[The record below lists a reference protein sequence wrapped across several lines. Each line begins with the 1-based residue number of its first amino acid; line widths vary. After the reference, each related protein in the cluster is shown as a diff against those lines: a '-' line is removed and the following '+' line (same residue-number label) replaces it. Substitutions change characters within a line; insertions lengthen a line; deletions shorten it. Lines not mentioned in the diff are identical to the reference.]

1 MKFKYGR
8 DTIVLLF
15 LLLIGFNLPAQPNF
29 PGNYPIFI
37 DSLVANVNIYIDPDS
52 LAQIFHPDSAE
63 SYHEYPATFVFDN
76 GVLSDTIENVGFRL
90 RGNTSR
96 FSQKKSFKVS
106 FNSFIRGRKYYGFEK
121 LNLNGEHN
129 DPSIIRSKLSWDIF
143 KKMRVPAPRSS
154 HVMLYINNV
163 YYGLYI
169 NVEHIDENFVKS
181 RFGNNDGNLYK
192 CLWPADLNYLGAD
205 PNLYKLTQ
213 GNRRVYELKTNKLL
227 DDYSDLANFI
237 SVLNLTGDS
246 LFASE
251 IQKIFDVNTFL
262 KNLAV
267 DVLVG
272 GWDDYWFLKNNY
284 YLYLNTETEKFE
296 YIPYDF
302 DNTFGIWWDGILPG
316 VDWGSRDIYTWG
328 NPNENRPLADR
339 ILDVQEFRD
348 RFSYYMNQAV
358 QNIFNSNSLN
368 SRIDSI
374 HNMITPAAVI
384 DTFRTKDYGYTIA
397 DFHNSYTQALGGHV
411 TYGLK
416 PYITTRSSSAFSQLI
431 INNIPPIISDVSHLP
446 AFPQITDTIYFNVKV
461 EDETQNLIV
470 ELYYKSGDV
479 WQNPLL
485 MFDDGLHN
493 DGEVGDGIFGIYL
506 LPLNLQ
512 SNIGY
517 YILAEDSA
525 GLQSTAPFNA
535 PQNIFTFTVGYQ
547 NPKLFVNEFM
557 ASNDTTIA
565 DEFGEY
571 DDWIEI
577 YNGDT
582 AEVWLGDK
590 YLTDNLSNPDKW
602 QLPDTILA
610 VDGFLLIWADGQD
623 NQGPLHTSYKL
634 SKGGEQVGIFNN
646 DSTGFALIDSI
657 TYGSQATDISF
668 GRYPDGGFNWQTFNP
683 ATPGNSNI
691 ILRIQNRNDLI
702 TRNLEVYQNYPNPF
716 NPVTNIK
723 FRIYFP
729 GKVKINIFNNLG
741 QLIKTLSDEFKAAG
755 KYSVLWDGTNQNNI
769 LVSSGFYIYT
779 IKINNQVISKRMILL
794 K

>member
-1 MKFKYGR
+1 M
-8 DTIVLLF
+8 
-15 LLLIGFNLPAQPNF
+15 
-29 PGNYPIFI
+29 
-37 DSLVANVNIYIDPDS
+37 
-52 LAQIFHPDSAE
+52 
-63 SYHEYPATFVFDN
+63 
-76 GVLSDTIENVGFRL
+76 
-90 RGNTSR
+90 
-96 FSQKKSFKVS
+96 
-106 FNSFIRGRKYYGFEK
+106 
-121 LNLNGEHN
+121 
-129 DPSIIRSKLSWDIF
+129 
-143 KKMRVPAPRSS
+143 
-154 HVMLYINNV
+154 
-163 YYGLYI
+163 
-169 NVEHIDENFVKS
+169 
-181 RFGNNDGNLYK
+181 
-192 CLWPADLNYLGAD
+192 
-205 PNLYKLTQ
+205 
-213 GNRRVYELKTNKLL
+213 
-227 DDYSDLANFI
+227 
-237 SVLNLTGDS
+237 
-246 LFASE
+246 
-251 IQKIFDVNTFL
+251 
-262 KNLAV
+262 
-267 DVLVG
+267 VG

-358 QNIFNSNSLN
+358 QNIFNSNSIN

-374 HNMITPAAVI
+374 HTMITPAAMI

-416 PYITTRSSSAFSQLI
+416 PFITTRSSSAFNQLI
-431 INNIPPIISDVSHLP
+431 INNIPPIITDVSYSPL
-446 AFPQITDTIYFNVKV
+446 FPQITDTIIFNAKV
-461 EDETQNLIV
+461 EDENQNSIV
-470 ELYYKSGDV
+470 ELYYKSGNV
-479 WQNPLL
+479 WQNPLF

-493 DGEVGDGIFGIYL
+493 DGEAGDGIFGVYL

-582 AEVWLGDK
+582 TEVWLGDK

-657 TYGSQATDISF
+657 TYGSQTTDISF
-668 GRYPDGGFNWQTFNP
+668 GRYPDGGFNWQIFNP

-691 ILRIQNRNDLI
+691 ILGIHNRDDLI
-702 TRNLEVYQNYPNPF
+702 TRNIEVYQNYPNPF

-723 FRIYFP
+723 FRIYAP

-741 QLIKTLSDEFKAAG
+741 QLVKTLSDEFKAAG